1 MGVHHYIIVNQNV
14 GQGKEE
20 WKREEKGR
28 IPGLDATNPWITGR
42 KEPEQWE

>member
-20 WKREEKGR
+20 WKREDPGIGR
-28 IPGLDATNPWITGR
+28 YKSLDYG
-42 KEPEQWE
+42 KERA